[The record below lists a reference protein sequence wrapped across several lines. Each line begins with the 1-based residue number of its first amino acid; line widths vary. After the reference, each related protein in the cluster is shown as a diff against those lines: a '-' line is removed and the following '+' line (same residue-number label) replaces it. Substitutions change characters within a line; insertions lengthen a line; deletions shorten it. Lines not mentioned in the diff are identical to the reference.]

1 MLAGAG
7 MPGLDA
13 EAGRDSNLRAPGSEV
28 VPPKRSA
35 NVVYC
40 QVPPLT
46 FASSAHRTGPLPAL
60 P

>member
-13 EAGRDSNLRAPGSEV
+13 EASRNSNLRAPGSEV

-40 QVPPLT
+40 QVP
-46 FASSAHRTGPLPAL
+46 HVC
-60 P
+60 